1 MLVQEERDR
10 ARPANL
16 GGEACVCVEDSATS
30 KPRGGMCYSRRSW
43 RRAAA
48 IERVRWRTGG
58 GILGTRM
65 HQSAPRMHA
74 FNCAVG
80 ESEGVQARTGPGGAL
95 CAGHRGIPAPNSMQP
110 GAERLGEKPAR

>member
-1 MLVQEERDR
+1 MLFEKVMEE
-10 ARPANL
+10 
-16 GGEACVCVEDSATS
+16 G
-30 KPRGGMCYSRRSW
+30 RSYLKSEMAH
-43 RRAAA
+43 R
-48 IERVRWRTGG
+48 GG

-110 GAERLGEKPAR
+110 GAERLGGKPAR